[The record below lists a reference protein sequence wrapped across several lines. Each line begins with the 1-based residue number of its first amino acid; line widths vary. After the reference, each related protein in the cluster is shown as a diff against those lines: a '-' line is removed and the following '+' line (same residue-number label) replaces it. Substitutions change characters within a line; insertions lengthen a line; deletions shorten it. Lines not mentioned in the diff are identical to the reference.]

1 MSGPTEKEGRDPPRN
16 SKETG
21 QPRSAGRRATDQ
33 AAQDARLPVAIGQ
46 AREVP
51 RDRAQDKARKEPPAT
66 TDAGVAAQL
75 MGEAP
80 KRGLKGGPETLE
92 RARGAYLNAEYSGD
106 ADRRPKKGRVTKT
119 EI

>member
-1 MSGPTEKEGRDPPRN
+1 MSPPTDP
-16 SKETG
+16 KETG

-33 AAQDARLPVAIGQ
+33 TAQDARMPVVAGPAKDLPPGDA
-46 AREVP
+46 P
-51 RDRAQDKARKEPPAT
+51 RKDPPPA

-75 MGEAP
+75 LGEAP

-92 RARGAYLNAEYSGD
+92 RARGAYLNAEYSGQN
-106 ADRRPKKGRVTKT
+106 DRRPKKGRVTKT